1 MIKEIHGAPHDLRI
15 AAFKN
20 RDLRHKVKALD
31 AVADT
36 AWGEIPRDAVV
47 TVR

>member
-20 RDLRHKVKALD
+20 HDLHHKVKVLD
-31 AVADT
+31 TVADA
-36 AWGEIPRDAVV
+36 AWGEIYEGIRSGS
-47 TVR
+47 